1 MDGDGETMSKHAALE
16 LEPVKLD
23 RRLPVVGQIF
33 DYLRSRIISLQIEPG
48 TSLSR
53 QALAEHFN
61 VSQTPI
67 REAVSRLEQEGLVVV
82 FPQSSTLVSLIDVKQ
97 AHEARFLRLAL
108 ESEVCRT
115 IALDPASHDIATAER
130 LLEEMRL
137 TWEKTGH
144 PQAMRPTDQAFHRSL
159 CATAG
164 HPRLWDL
171 VVQRSGNIDRL
182 RSLNLYPGKAVQIL
196 EEHTALLDALKRGKV
211 EVAQEMIR
219 IHLSGTLR
227 AVDQMRSA
235 YPQYFAD

>member
-1 MDGDGETMSKHAALE
+1 VSKHAVLE

-53 QALAEHFN
+53 PALSEHFN

-67 REAVSRLEQEGLVVV
+67 RDALLRLEQEGLVMV
-82 FPQSSTLVSLIDVKQ
+82 FPQSSTLVSLIDVAQ
-97 AHEARFLRLAL
+97 AHEARFLRVAL
-108 ESEVCRT
+108 ETEVCRT
-115 IALDPASHDIATAER
+115 IALDPDRHDIATAER
-130 LLEEMRL
+130 LLEDMRAI
-137 TWEKTGH
+137 WEKTGE
-144 PQAMRPTDQAFHRSL
+144 PQAMRPTDQAFHASL

-196 EEHTALLDALKRGKV
+196 EEHRALLDALKAGRV
-211 EVAQEMIR
+211 EEAQAVIR
-219 IHLSGTLR
+219 THLSSTLR
-227 AVDQMRSA
+227 AVDQMRAA
-235 YPQYFAD
+235 YPQYFAN